1 MHTPVLLNEVIKLLG
16 AVPGKKI
23 IDATF
28 GEGGHTR
35 ALLEKGANVLA
46 LERDAFQV
54 TRYKL
59 PHFAPPNRRASR
71 GKQVSN
77 EKLILKQG
85 NFKDIEALAKKE
97 NFFPVDGI
105 LFDLGLSN
113 EQLRS
118 GGKGFSYKNL
128 DEILDMRLDES
139 CEIDAQTILRQYS
152 EKDLIHLF
160 MHNAEEILAGELA
173 KRIALQRV
181 GVHPLT
187 VGWLVG
193 IVNSVAKSNPRP
205 TLTRV
210 FQALRVEVNN
220 EFENLELALK
230 GAISLLGPNGK
241 IAVISFH
248 SLEDRIVKRF
258 IRTNGYVQIGKKPVF
273 GNSELRFERSAV
285 LRVFHL

>member
-1 MHTPVLLNEVIKLLG
+1 MHTPVLLKEVVEMLK
-16 AVPGKKI
+16 AAPSKKI
-23 IDATF
+23 IDATY

-35 ALLEKGANVLA
+35 ALLEKGARVLA
-46 LERDAFQV
+46 IDRD
-54 TRYKL
+54 K
-59 PHFAPPNRRASR
+59 
-71 GKQVSN
+71 KQVEGQKSLVDGPQ
-77 EKLILKQG
+77 LILRQG
-85 NFKDIEALAKKE
+85 NFKDIVTIAQTEQ
-97 NFFPVDGI
+97 FSPVDGI

-118 GGKGFSYKNL
+118 GGKGLSYKNL
-128 DEILDMRLDES
+128 DETLDMRLDEE
-139 CEIDAQTILRQYS
+139 CEMDAQTILRQYG
-152 EKDLIHLF
+152 EKDLIHMF
-160 MHNAEEILAGELA
+160 MHNAEETLAVELS

-181 GVHPLT
+181 GVNPLT
-187 VGWLVG
+187 VGWLVEV
-193 IVNSVAKSNPRP
+193 VNSVAKNNPRP

-230 GAISLLGPNGK
+230 SCISLLAPEGK

-258 IRTNGYVQIGKKPVF
+258 IRSNGYTQEGKKPVF

-285 LRVFHL
+285 LRVFHI

>member
-1 MHTPVLLNEVIKLLG
+1 MHTPVLLKEVVEMLG
-16 AVPGKKI
+16 AAPGKKI

-46 LERDAFQV
+46 IDRDITQINSHVLLEENQ
-54 TRYKL
+54 
-59 PHFAPPNRRASR
+59 
-71 GKQVSN
+71 
-77 EKLILKQG
+77 KLILKQG
-85 NFKDIEALAKKE
+85 NFKDIVAIAHAE

-105 LFDLGLSN
+105 LLDLGLSN

-118 GGKGFSYKNL
+118 GGKGLSYKNL
-128 DEILDMRLDES
+128 DERLDMRLDED
-139 CEIDAQTILRQYS
+139 CEMDAETILRQYS
-152 EKDLIHLF
+152 EKDLVRIL
-160 MHNAEEILAGELA
+160 MHNAEETLAVEIA
-173 KRIALQRV
+173 KRVALQRV
-181 GVHPLT
+181 GVYPLT
-187 VGWLVG
+187 VGWLVEV
-193 IVNSVAKSNPRP
+193 INSVAKNNPRP

-220 EFENLELALK
+220 EFENLEVALK
-230 GAISLLGPNGK
+230 NAATLLGPGGK

-258 IRTNGYVQIGKKPVF
+258 IRSNGYVQEGKKPVF

-285 LRVFHL
+285 LRVFHV